1 MIIRAYDG
9 SVSGVILFDWERMV
23 LEVVRG
29 AMHSEMGS
37 YNEDRVGG
45 GIDLKPGDPLEMRI
59 LLDNSC
65 LEIFTGT
72 GEVLSTRVYR
82 GRSQSGADAGEN
94 FTGWNISI
102 LLDNVQEFENG
113 PKHLLILKINAY
125 ELKHL

>member
-1 MIIRAYDG
+1 MIIRAYDS
-9 SVSGVILFDWERMV
+9 SVACIVLFDWERMV
-23 LEVVRG
+23 LEVIRG
-29 AMHSEMGS
+29 PMLSEMGS

-82 GRSQSGADAGEN
+82 GRPQSGADAGEN
-94 FTGWNISI
+94 ISTWNISI
-102 LLDNVQEFENG
+102 HF
-113 PKHLLILKINAY
+113 Y
-125 ELKHL
+125 